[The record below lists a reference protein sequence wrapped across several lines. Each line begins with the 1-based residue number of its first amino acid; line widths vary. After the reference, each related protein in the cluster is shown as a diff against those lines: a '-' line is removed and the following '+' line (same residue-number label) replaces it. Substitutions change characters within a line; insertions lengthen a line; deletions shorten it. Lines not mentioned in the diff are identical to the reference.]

1 LREDALHR
9 DFTING
15 MFYDPETEQVFDYVG
30 GQHDIECR
38 LIRGIESPYDRF
50 IEDSAAYDAS
60 HPAGCVLRV

>member
-1 LREDALHR
+1 
-9 DFTING
+9 